1 MSDPRKAFTLRMLSL
16 LLVACALAG
25 APVAADWTPVQ
36 EQWYV
41 VELGGARAGFMVSTL
56 ESDGGRFRSSM
67 RMTITLGRGG
77 ESSTIEISGAFEET
91 AGGEPLLIQTMQ
103 KMGMQPVESQWR
115 FLGNTV
121 VHTSRQGGREL
132 VRETEAPEG
141 EWLTPMGVHRYW
153 LQRVAAGDKR
163 ISYFTIDGQSGLE
176 PIEVNHTFLENG
188 VYVFDGREIP
198 VTVWQTRTSPPDV
211 TGLEH
216 YTAEGDK
223 VYEEIA
229 IPGLGRMVT
238 RLVTKAQAQAGAGE
252 PGPEILVR
260 SFVEPSRSIPRA
272 RTATTATLRLR
283 VDDGTIPE
291 LPSAAAQRV
300 RVGDD
305 DGIVILTIDI
315 NDNLPA
321 APADLL
327 DSSYLESSA
336 MVDAGDALIDT
347 LAAGAVRDAGDDELA
362 RADALRAAV
371 HRHVSEKGLGTAFA
385 TASETARTRTGDC
398 SEHAVLLCAMLR
410 AEEIPARVAVGLVYA
425 DVFLGHED
433 IFGWHM
439 WTQALIDGRWVDLD
453 ATLGRRYH
461 AAHVLTAVS
470 SLAQGG
476 IDATFA
482 STIMLM
488 GNLEIDVVDVGY
500 E

>member
-1 MSDPRKAFTLRMLSL
+1 MRLPRSAFTFRVLPV
-16 LLVACALAG
+16 LLVVCALSG

-36 EQWYV
+36 EHWYV
-41 VELGGARAGFMVSTL
+41 VELGGARTGFMVSTL
-56 ESDGGRFRSSM
+56 ESDGGRFRSST
-67 RMTITLGRGG
+67 RMTITLRRGG
-77 ESSTIEISGAFEET
+77 ESQTIEISSSFEET
-91 AGGEPLLIQTMQ
+91 AEGEPLLMQAMQ
-103 KMGMQPVESQWR
+103 KMGQQPVESQWR
-115 FLGNTV
+115 FLDDTV

-141 EWLTPMGVHRYW
+141 PWLTPMAVHRYW
-153 LQRVAAGDKR
+153 LQRVAAGDKQ
-163 ISYFTIDGQSGLE
+163 ISYFTVDGQSGLE
-176 PIEVNHTFLENG
+176 PIEVTHAYLEDA

-198 VTVWQTRTSPPDV
+198 VTVWRTRTSFMDV
-211 TGLEH
+211 EALEH
-216 YTAEGDK
+216 YSAEGDM

-229 IPGLGRMVT
+229 MPGMGTMVT
-238 RLVTKAQAQAGAGE
+238 RLATKAEAQAGAGK
-252 PGPEILVR
+252 PGPEILIR
-260 SFVEPSRSIPRA
+260 SFVEPSRPIPRA
-272 RTATTATLRLR
+272 GSATTATLHLR
-283 VDDGTIPE
+283 VENGAFPE
-291 LPSAAAQRV
+291 LPSVAAQRV
-300 RVGDD
+300 SVGDD
-305 DGIVILTIDI
+305 GGIVVLTIDI

-321 APADLL
+321 LPADLL
-327 DSSYLESSA
+327 DRSYVEPSA
-336 MVDAGDALIDT
+336 MVDAHDPLIGT
-347 LAAGAVRDAGDDELA
+347 LASRAVRDAGDDLLA
-362 RADALRAAV
+362 KADALRVAV
-371 HRHVSEKGLGTAFA
+371 HRLVSEKGLGTAFA

-425 DVFLGHED
+425 DTFLGHED